1 MPGRNFTGMPER
13 NAGGGNAG
21 NGHEVGAKLEAGW
34 GMSGEDT
41 LLARI
46 VKLQLKLRGT
56 HAKD

>member
-1 MPGRNFTGMPER
+1 MPGRNFTEMPVR

-21 NGHEVGAKLEAGW
+21 NGTKLARRAKLGGECR
-34 GMSGEDT
+34 GEDT